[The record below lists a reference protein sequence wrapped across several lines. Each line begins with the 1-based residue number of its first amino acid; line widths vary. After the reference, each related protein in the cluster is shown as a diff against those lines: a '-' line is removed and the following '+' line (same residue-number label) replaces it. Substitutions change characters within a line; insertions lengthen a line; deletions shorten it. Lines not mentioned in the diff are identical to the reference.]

1 MNIFGSVFLRTAWKV
16 ASTRQRPQLP
26 LLFTVPLATK
36 KKTGAQQTPEM
47 MKAAREG
54 RVEGRKERRADEW
67 MTHMTLPPLHDVGSW
82 VRPVTEE

>member
-1 MNIFGSVFLRTAWKV
+1 
-16 ASTRQRPQLP
+16 
-26 LLFTVPLATK
+26 
-36 KKTGAQQTPEM
+36 M